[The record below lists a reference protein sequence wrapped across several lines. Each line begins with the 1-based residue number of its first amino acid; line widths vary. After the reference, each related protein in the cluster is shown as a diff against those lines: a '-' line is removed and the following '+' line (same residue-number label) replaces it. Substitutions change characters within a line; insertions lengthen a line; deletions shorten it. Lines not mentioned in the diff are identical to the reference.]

1 MVQGLKLP
9 FGRRITMRHFK
20 LTVMVAT
27 FCLFVFLGPRFHH
40 LLMFTGVP
48 TAYGAMSDEV
58 KKAWL
63 VEITEIL
70 GCHCGCD
77 LTFKECE
84 QDDPDCQLRPVII
97 QKLPATME
105 SGGPSLVEL
114 GGCNCGCG
122 YKLVECQEKHKDCT
136 QRPRI
141 HQQLKRLAI
150 KYGYEKTFL
159 HNSGIRI
166 SKAERTIF
174 REALRGRASLLYVYK
189 EKSGGKPRHMKTVL
203 KFQKQYKERLALIP
217 ISLADKEEKNLI
229 NYYRIESPSVV
240 MVAPNGAVTAFFKGE
255 PSAKRLEQGLVSP
268 KMEEILLAVQQG
280 NTTYLCVARPDD
292 TGFEKVK
299 QTILSAVRKL
309 GGIATAIWLDPND
322 RSEKPLLSALK
333 YKGGKNT
340 APVFVIAPTGLMI
353 EKIESDLTERRLFDS
368 FQKIL
373 TMKSGCGQSTIT
385 GGSACQPGYGVTGES
400 SCQ

>member
-1 MVQGLKLP
+1 
-9 FGRRITMRHFK
+9 MRHVK
-20 LTVMVAT
+20 LTIMVAI
-27 FCLFVFLGPRFHH
+27 FCLSVSLAPRFHH
-40 LLMFTGVP
+40 LPIFIGVP

-58 KKAWL
+58 QKAWL
-63 VEITEIL
+63 DEVTEIL

-105 SGGPSLVEL
+105 SGGLSLVEL
-114 GGCNCGCG
+114 GGCSCGCG
-122 YKLVECQEKHKDCT
+122 YKLTECQKKHKDCT

-159 HNSGIRI
+159 RNSGFHI
-166 SKAERTIF
+166 SSAERTMF
-174 REALRGRASLLYVYK
+174 TEAVKGRTSLLYVHK
-189 EKSGGKPRHMKTVL
+189 EESGGKSRYMKTLL
-203 KFQKQYKERLALIP
+203 KFEKQYKDRLALIP
-217 ISLADKEEKNLI
+217 VSLADKEERNLI

-255 PSAKRLEQGLVSP
+255 PSDKRLKRGLVSP
-268 KMEEILLAVQQG
+268 KMQELLLAVQQG
-280 NTTYLCVARPDD
+280 NTTFLCVGRPDD
-292 TGFEKVK
+292 TGFEKAK
-299 QTILSAVRKL
+299 QTISSAVRKL
-309 GGIATAIWLDPND
+309 GGIATAIWLDPSD
-322 RSEKPLLSALK
+322 RSEKSLMSALK

-340 APVFVIAPTGLMI
+340 APVFVIAPTGLLI
-353 EKIESDLTERRLFDS
+353 EKIESGLTERRLFDS
-368 FQKIL
+368 FQRIL
-373 TMKSGCGQSTIT
+373 AMKSGCGQSTIT

>member
-1 MVQGLKLP
+1 
-9 FGRRITMRHFK
+9 MRHFK
-20 LTVMVAT
+20 LTVMGT
-27 FCLFVFLGPRFHH
+27 IFCLFVFLGPLFDHSPIYI
-40 LLMFTGVP
+40 GVP
-48 TAYGAMSDEV
+48 ISYGTMSDEV

-63 VEITEIL
+63 VEITDIL

-84 QDDPDCQLRPVII
+84 QDDPDCQLRPIII

-105 SGGPSLVEL
+105 PGGPSLVEL
-114 GGCNCGCG
+114 GGCSCGCG
-122 YKLVECQEKHKDCT
+122 YKLAECQEKHKDCT

-150 KYGYEKTFL
+150 KYGYEKISL
-159 HNSGIRI
+159 RNSGIHI
-166 SKAERTIF
+166 SSAERKMFT
-174 REALRGRASLLYVYK
+174 EAVKGRASLLYVHK
-189 EKSGGKPRHMKTVL
+189 EKSGAKSRYMKTLL
-203 KFQKQYKERLALIP
+203 KFEKQYKDRLALIP
-217 ISLADKEEKNLI
+217 ISLVDKGNKTFI

-240 MVAPNGAVTAFFKGE
+240 MVAPNGAVTAHFKGE
-255 PSAKRLEQGLVSP
+255 PPAKRLKRGLVSP
-268 KMEEILLAVQQG
+268 KMEELLLAVQRG
-280 NTTYLCVARPDD
+280 NTTFLCVGRPND

-299 QTILSAVRKL
+299 QTISSAVRKL

-333 YKGGKNT
+333 YKAGKNRSS
-340 APVFVIAPTGLMI
+340 VFVIAPTGLLI
-353 EKIESDLTERRLFDS
+353 EKIESGLTERRLFDS

-373 TMKSGCGQSTIT
+373 AMKSGCGQSTIT

>member
-1 MVQGLKLP
+1 
-9 FGRRITMRHFK
+9 MRHFK

-40 LLMFTGVP
+40 LPIFIGVP
-48 TAYGAMSDEV
+48 IAYGAMSDEV

-63 VEITEIL
+63 DEVTEIL

-84 QDDPDCQLRPVII
+84 QDDPDCQFRPMII
-97 QKLPATME
+97 QRLPATIE

-114 GGCNCGCG
+114 GGCSCGCG
-122 YKLVECQEKHKDCT
+122 YKLAECQEKHKDCT

-150 KYGYEKTFL
+150 KYGYEKSFL
-159 HNSGIRI
+159 RNSGIHI
-166 SKAERTIF
+166 SSAERTMF
-174 REALRGRASLLYVYK
+174 SEAVKGRASLLYAHK
-189 EKSGGKPRHMKTVL
+189 EESGGKSRYMKTLL
-203 KFQKQYKERLALIP
+203 KFEKQYKDRLALIP
-217 ISLADKEEKNLI
+217 VSLGDKGDKTLI
-229 NYYRIESPSVV
+229 DYYRIESPSVV

-255 PSAKRLEQGLVSP
+255 PSAKSLKRGLVSP
-268 KMEEILLAVQQG
+268 KMEELLLAVQRG
-280 NTTYLCVARPDD
+280 NTTYLCVGRPND
-292 TGFEKVK
+292 TGFEEVK
-299 QTILSAVRKL
+299 QTISSAVRKL

-322 RSEKPLLSALK
+322 RSEKSLLSALK

-353 EKIESDLTERRLFDS
+353 EKIESDVTERRLFDS

>member
-1 MVQGLKLP
+1 
-9 FGRRITMRHFK
+9 
-20 LTVMVAT
+20 MVAI
-27 FCLFVFLGPRFHH
+27 FGLLVFLASSFHD
-40 LLMFTGVP
+40 LPIFAKVR
-48 TAYGAMSDEV
+48 TAYGAMQDEL

-63 VEITEIL
+63 DEVTGIL

-114 GGCNCGCG
+114 GGCSCGCG
-122 YKLVECQEKHKDCT
+122 YKLAECQEKHKDCT

-150 KYGYEKTFL
+150 KYGYEKNFL
-159 HNSGIRI
+159 RNSGIHI
-166 SKAERTIF
+166 SSAERTMF
-174 REALRGRASLLYVYK
+174 SEAVKGRASLLYVHK
-189 EKSGGKPRHMKTVL
+189 EKSGGKSSHMKTLL
-203 KFQKQYKERLALIP
+203 KFEKQYKDRLALIP
-217 ISLADKEEKNLI
+217 VSLTDKEEKNLI
-229 NYYRIESPSVV
+229 KYYGIESPSVV
-240 MVAPNGAVTAFFKGE
+240 MVAPNGAVTAFFKGQ
-255 PSAKRLEQGLVSP
+255 PSAKRLKRGLVSP

-280 NTTYLCVARPDD
+280 NTTFLCVGRPND
-292 TGFEKVK
+292 TGFEKAK
-299 QTILSAVRKL
+299 QTISLAVRKL
-309 GGIATAIWLDPND
+309 GGIATAIWLDPSD
-322 RSEKPLLSALK
+322 RSEKPLMSALK
-333 YKGGKNT
+333 YKGSNNV
-340 APVFVIAPTGLMI
+340 APVFVIAPTGLLI

-373 TMKSGCGQSTIT
+373 AMKSGCGQSTIT

>member
-1 MVQGLKLP
+1 
-9 FGRRITMRHFK
+9 MRHFK
-20 LTVMVAT
+20 LTVMVT
-27 FCLFVFLGPRFHH
+27 IFCLFVFLGPRFHH
-40 LLMFTGVP
+40 LP
-48 TAYGAMSDEV
+48 IPIAYGAMSDEV

-70 GCHCGCD
+70 GCDCGCD

-114 GGCNCGCG
+114 GGCSCGCG

-150 KYGYEKTFL
+150 KYGYEKSFL
-159 HNSGIRI
+159 RNSGIQI
-166 SKAERTIF
+166 SSAERTMF
-174 REALRGRASLLYVYK
+174 SEALKGRASLLYVHK
-189 EKSGGKPRHMKTVL
+189 EKSGGKSRYMKTLL
-203 KFQKQYKERLALIP
+203 KFQKQYEDRLALIP
-217 ISLADKEEKNLI
+217 ISLADNEEKTLI
-229 NYYRIESPSVV
+229 NYYRIESPSVA
-240 MVAPNGAVTAFFKGE
+240 MVAPNGAVTALFKGE
-255 PSAKRLEQGLVSP
+255 PPATNLKRGLVSP